1 MLEGEF
7 DKPMGRM
14 ESMLDWEFEAIS
26 SPLPALLPGVS
37 YGTLV
42 VIVPCLWN
50 GHRDMEI
57 LVVRRFD
64 ICSWKHHLRAVNIQ
78 PDASAP

>member
-42 VIVPCLWN
+42 VIVPCL
-50 GHRDMEI
+50 
-57 LVVRRFD
+57 
-64 ICSWKHHLRAVNIQ
+64 
-78 PDASAP
+78 